1 MWTLDLGPKPTFL
14 PSNQNFRI
22 MEKKEIIIGLGTS
35 AVILGLFLLLAVGKI
50 KSYDRVVSVRGLCER
65 EVMADRAIYPIVY
78 KETGNNL
85 AELYSIVNQKN
96 GIICQFL
103 KENGIEES
111 EITYPAPKI
120 TDNQSNSYTSNATQR
135 YVITAVVNVY
145 TPKVQTILDVQAKLS
160 QLMEQGIAI
169 GSGNEWENPA
179 IFEFEAL
186 NDIKPE
192 MIEEA
197 NKNARQAAEQFAK
210 DSDSKLG
217 KIQNATQ
224 GLFSIEPRDL
234 NTPHIKKIRVV
245 TSATYK
251 LK

>member
-1 MWTLDLGPKPTFL
+1 MAT
-14 PSNQNFRI
+14 
-22 MEKKEIIIGLGTS
+22 KEVSIGLGS
-35 AVILGLFLLLAVGKI
+35 AAFIMGIFLLLAVGKF
-50 KSYDRVVSVRGLCER
+50 KSYDRTVSVRGLCER
-65 EVMADRAIYPIVY
+65 EVMADRAIYPIVF

-85 AELYSIVNQKN
+85 AQLYATVNEKN
-96 GIICQFL
+96 AIIRQFL

-111 EITYPAPKI
+111 EISYPAPKI
-120 TDNQSNSYTSNATQR
+120 TDNQSNSYTANAAQR

-145 TPKVQTILDVQAKLS
+145 TPKVQTILDIQAKLS

-179 IFEFEAL
+179 VFEFEAL

-192 MIEEA
+192 MIAEA

-224 GLFSIEPRDL
+224 GLFTIEPRDL

>member
-1 MWTLDLGPKPTFL
+1 METTNTEKQNQIPSKP
-14 PSNQNFRI
+14 
-22 MEKKEIIIGLGTS
+22 EISIGLGTA
-35 AVILGLFLLLAVGKI
+35 AVILGVFLLLAVGKF
-50 KSYDRVVSVRGLCER
+50 KSYDRTVSVRGLCER

-85 AELYSIVNQKN
+85 AQLYATVNEKN
-96 GIICQFL
+96 AIIRQFL

-111 EITYPAPKI
+111 EISYPAPKI
-120 TDNQSNSYTSNATQR
+120 TDNQSNSYTSNASQR

-145 TPKVQTILDVQAKLS
+145 TPKVQTILDMQSKMGT
-160 QLMEQGIAI
+160 LMEKGIAI

-179 IFEFEAL
+179 VFEFAAL

-197 NKNARQAAEQFAK
+197 NKSARQAAEQFAK

-224 GLFSIEPRDL
+224 GLFSIEPRDA

-245 TSATYK
+245 TNATYK